1 MFWRGGADHEPSKAA
16 RNTAQRTTAHAKP
29 GAAAPGAHP
38 GPMAEAAAE
47 LNHLGCSPRLRIL
60 LPRGTKAGGLSMK
73 RAFYAAMLMAALPT
87 VAAAQDIG
95 GLYNVNGTNF
105 DGSPYGGQARS
116 RSPPTRPARS
126 WKTGST
132 SSNGFCM
139 RNDDA
144 FAAGYVMGKDI
155 GLIIYKAAPDGILRG
170 VWTIAGKNGAG
181 TEILTPAK

>member
-1 MFWRGGADHEPSKAA
+1 MR
-16 RNTAQRTTAHAKP
+16 
-29 GAAAPGAHP
+29 
-38 GPMAEAAAE
+38 
-47 LNHLGCSPRLRIL
+47 
-60 LPRGTKAGGLSMK
+60 
-73 RAFYAAMLMAALPT
+73 RAFYAFMLVGALPA

-105 DGSPYGGQARS
+105 DGSPYKGQAMIKITS
-116 RSPPTRPARS
+116 STTCEIA

-132 SSNGFCM
+132 TSNGFCM

-155 GLIIYKAAPDGILRG
+155 GLIIYKATSDGTLRG

-181 TEILTPAK
+181 TEILTPAQ

>member
-1 MFWRGGADHEPSKAA
+1 
-16 RNTAQRTTAHAKP
+16 
-29 GAAAPGAHP
+29 
-38 GPMAEAAAE
+38 
-47 LNHLGCSPRLRIL
+47 
-60 LPRGTKAGGLSMK
+60 MK

-105 DGSPYGGQARS
+105 DGSPYGGQAQIKITS
-116 RSPPTRPARS
+116 NTTCEIV

-155 GLIIYKAAPDGILRG
+155 GLLIYKAAPDGILRG

>member
-1 MFWRGGADHEPSKAA
+1 MR
-16 RNTAQRTTAHAKP
+16 
-29 GAAAPGAHP
+29 
-38 GPMAEAAAE
+38 
-47 LNHLGCSPRLRIL
+47 
-60 LPRGTKAGGLSMK
+60 
-73 RAFYAAMLMAALPT
+73 RALFALTLMAALPAA
-87 VAAAQDIG
+87 AAAQDIG

-105 DGSPYGGQARS
+105 DGSPYKGQAMIKITS
-116 RSPPTRPARS
+116 NTTCEIV

-155 GLIIYKAAPDGILRG
+155 GLIIYKATADGTLRG

-181 TEILTPAK
+181 TEILTPAR

>member
-1 MFWRGGADHEPSKAA
+1 MR
-16 RNTAQRTTAHAKP
+16 
-29 GAAAPGAHP
+29 
-38 GPMAEAAAE
+38 
-47 LNHLGCSPRLRIL
+47 
-60 LPRGTKAGGLSMK
+60 
-73 RAFYAAMLMAALPT
+73 RAFCALALMAALPAA
-87 VAAAQDIG
+87 AAAQDIG

-105 DGSPYGGQARS
+105 DGSPYKGQAMIKITS
-116 RSPPTRPARS
+116 NTTCEIV

-155 GLIIYKAAPDGILRG
+155 GLIIYKAQDDGVLRG

-181 TEILTPAK
+181 TEILTPAQ